1 MAHRGVGKESIQPQ
15 KRKEE
20 ILQKALRLFLL
31 KGYEATSTNDICW
44 AAKITKPTLYYY
56 FPSKRHIL
64 HAAHVKAIERLLQPY
79 LHKTNTIKDPLDR
92 LYTMLKDYTIIVCT
106 HPELRFLLH
115 ETLNFRDEQSKEIRK
130 EWKRHYILLRNTIAE
145 LQTNGAIR
153 SKLKPSGAALMI
165 LGMITWTTYWFDYKR
180 KKSIDET
187 AGLAIDMATHALGL
201 VEYTGETDPKKVKRR
216 AKK

>member
-1 MAHRGVGKESIQPQ
+1 
-15 KRKEE
+15 
-20 ILQKALRLFLL
+20 
-31 KGYEATSTNDICW
+31 
-44 AAKITKPTLYYY
+44 
-56 FPSKRHIL
+56 
-64 HAAHVKAIERLLQPY
+64 VKAIERLLQPY

-180 KKSIDET
+180 KKS
-187 AGLAIDMATHALGL
+187 M
-201 VEYTGETDPKKVKRR
+201 EYTGETDPKKVKRR